1 MSISERLSQAFDGSH
16 FPSINAFKSELND
29 RFPHVKGRSYSSIH
43 SYFEGVNPPLEFL
56 EAAASVLDVPLVWLR
71 TGEGS
76 IERRDKGVENAMVA
90 DYGRVDVNEL
100 FFDCTS
106 SGGLEWFRKS
116 AGPLMLSSWWGA
128 TLSVF
133 ESCSDFHGAS
143 YEDLCVIGRWVL
155 HTALEPFRKMAPS
168 VGSYGSRRSLHGAFN
183 LFFQSI
189 AFAAPAPKKGRL
201 VEELV
206 FIFDI
211 DLGWHERKRRKRGPA
226 KPKRATKKD
235 RS

>member
-1 MSISERLSQAFDGSH
+1 MSISERLSQAFHGSD

-29 RFPHVKGRSYSSIH
+29 RFPNVKGRSYSSIH

-56 EAAASVLDVPLVWLR
+56 EAAASVLDVPLAWLR

-76 IERRDKGVENAMVA
+76 IEQRDKGVENAMVT

-100 FFDCTS
+100 FHDCTS
-106 SGGLEWFRKS
+106 NGGLEWFRKS

-133 ESCSDFHGAS
+133 ESCSDFHDAS
-143 YEDLCVIGRWVL
+143 YDDLCVIGRWVL
-155 HTALEPFRKMAPS
+155 HTALEPFRKM
-168 VGSYGSRRSLHGAFN
+168 GIGTYKSRRSLHGTFN

-189 AFAAPAPKKGRL
+189 ALAAPAPRKGRPI
-201 VEELV
+201 EELV
-206 FIFDI
+206 SIFDL
-211 DLGWHERKRRKRGPA
+211 DLDWHERKS
-226 KPKRATKKD
+226 KRAEEADKKIQEG
-235 RS
+235 RK